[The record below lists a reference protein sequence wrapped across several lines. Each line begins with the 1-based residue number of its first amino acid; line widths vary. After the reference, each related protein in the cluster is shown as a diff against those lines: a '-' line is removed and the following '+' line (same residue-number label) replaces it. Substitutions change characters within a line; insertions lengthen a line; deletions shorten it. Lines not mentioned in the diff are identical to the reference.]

1 MVIKFTNRQK
11 DGQILVIKCSSDGH
25 KHCQMVIK
33 LVDRQK
39 CSQIENEFVNGQ
51 KDCQMVI
58 QSLSDGC
65 KCGQMVTLLS
75 TQ

>member
-11 DGQILVIKCSSDGH
+11 DGQIVIKCSSDGH
-25 KHCQMVIK
+25 KHCQIMVIK

-58 QSLSDGC
+58 QSLSDGH
-65 KCGQMVTLLS
+65 KRG
-75 TQ
+75 